1 VSSPRPLARLA
12 GCVGIRWM
20 RNRIFH
26 QARIADTTFEGV
38 MSGSGPTL
46 SRPMNGSVA
55 LGVSGLRQFQPQA
68 VASRRPSPSGWWVVK
83 YHVEER
89 IFLPGFDR
97 AAIRELSDEFGLV
110 ILADD
115 EIDPPD
121 LVRQHYFFT
130 SPAWDALRQWVM
142 HHPRLARAYASYDP
156 YLPGWYERAIIEA
169 GALSASPQ
177 PLRPPGRG
185 AALF

>member
-1 VSSPRPLARLA
+1 MGKRQ
-12 GCVGIRWM
+12 M
-20 RNRIFH
+20 RNRVFH
-26 QARIADTTFEGV
+26 QARIADMTFEGV

-46 SRPMNGSVA
+46 SHPMNGSVA

-68 VASRRPSPSGWWVVK
+68 VGSRRPPPSGWWVVK

-110 ILADD
+110 ILADG
-115 EIDPPD
+115 ESDPSD
-121 LVRQHYFFT
+121 RVRQHYFFT

-142 HHPRLARAYASYDP
+142 RHPRLAKACASYDA
-156 YLPGWYERAIIEA
+156 YLPRWYERAIIEA
-169 GALSASPQ
+169 GALSASPR

-185 AALF
+185 VAWS